1 MATHTATLSRPMGM
15 QASAGVVLPAF
26 TLWWREIVR
35 FYRQPTRVVGVL
47 ASPLVFWLVIGS
59 GFGTSFRSGG
69 GPGQQHYLDY
79 FYPGALIMIVL
90 FTSIFTMMSVIE
102 DRKEGFLLSVLVAP
116 VPRSAI
122 VLGKVL
128 GGTTLSAVQGMIFL
142 IFAPFAGVH
151 LEPLQVLL
159 VAVVVFL
166 VSFSLTALGFAIAW
180 PMDSSQAFHGIVN
193 LFLIPLWL
201 VSGALFPL
209 AGASGWIRI
218 IMRLNPLTY
227 GVEALRGL
235 FYPGA
240 ETSFP
245 LPLAMATLALFSL
258 INVRIGLF
266 IANRAVRGP
275 PLDRRKFD
283 SEQYAYFP
291 ALNASLNGAS
301 AVLLLAGRVLIA
313 RGRIAAHRACMI
325 AAVVAS
331 ALFLACYLYFH
342 WQVGIFDFLGA
353 AGGGD
358 VLDDSDPAR
367 HACDRDCSAGNY
379 HTEPGAEGALPQH
392 RAIARWTWPL
402 WMYVS
407 VTGVI
412 VYFMLYQWFP
422 HS

>member
-1 MATHTATLSRPMGM
+1 M
-15 QASAGVVLPAF
+15 LPAF

-116 VPRSAI
+116 VPRTAI
-122 VLGKVL
+122 VLGKVM

-151 LEPLQVLL
+151 LQLLSVLL

-193 LFLIPLWL
+193 LFLIPL
-201 VSGALFPL
+201 VAAVG
-209 AGASGWIRI
+209 
-218 IMRLNPLTY
+218 
-227 GVEALRGL
+227 
-235 FYPGA
+235 
-240 ETSFP
+240 
-245 LPLAMATLALFSL
+245 
-258 INVRIGLF
+258 
-266 IANRAVRGP
+266 RAVPSRGRLGMDSHHHAP
-275 PLDRRKFD
+275 ESSDLRSRSTAWPFVSRRGDQFSAAHGD
-283 SEQYAYFP
+283 GNARSVFALHVRTGIADGQPQEHEARRVIAEQYAFFP
-291 ALNASLNGAS
+291 ALNATLNGTS
-301 AVLLLAGRVLIA
+301 AVLLLTGRGLIA

-331 ALFLACYLYFH
+331 ALFLGCYLFFH
-342 WQVGIFDFLGA
+342 YKVGNIRFLGEGWVRPVYFA
-353 AGGGD
+353 ILISHVTLAIVIVPLAIITLTRG
-358 VLDDSDPAR
+358 LKAR
-367 HACDRDCSAGNY
+367 YDK
-379 HTEPGAEGALPQH
+379 H

-407 VTGVI
+407 ITGVI
-412 VYFMLYQWFP
+412 VYFMLYHWFP